1 MISTQLEVLN
11 TIMGYDMDEFYVITL
26 WNNRLELQ
34 GNLTRKTLAIAKD
47 LGVTLSWN
55 DNTFA
60 LDGQNDNIRICLTA
74 DKL

>member
-1 MISTQLEVLN
+1 MISTQLAELN
-11 TIMGYDMDEFYVITL
+11 TITSYDMDEFYVITL

-34 GNLTRKTLAIAKD
+34 GNLTRKTLAITKD